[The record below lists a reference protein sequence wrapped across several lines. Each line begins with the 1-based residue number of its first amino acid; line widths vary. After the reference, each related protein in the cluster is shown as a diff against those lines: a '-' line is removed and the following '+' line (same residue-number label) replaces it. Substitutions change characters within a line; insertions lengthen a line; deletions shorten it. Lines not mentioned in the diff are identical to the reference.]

1 MNSSQ
6 ETEPGPRRSA
16 IWRWLGQY
24 AGQILRLNRLG
35 GERSVCL
42 GWEEEFISG

>member
-6 ETEPGPRRSA
+6 ETEPGPRRHA
-16 IWRWLGQY
+16 MRRWVGPC

-35 GERSVCL
+35 GERSGCL
-42 GWEEEFISG
+42 GWEQEFISG